1 MTTNDDFK
9 RRARALQLY
18 GLLAHWDEVG
28 GQAWVGPLI
37 EWEEAIRQQRSHERR
52 LRAARIG
59 RFKPLCNFDWSW
71 PKTCD
76 REAIESLM
84 SLEFMQDHSNIIL
97 IGPNGVGKTMIAQN
111 LAHQAVIRG
120 TTALFTTASHA
131 LGELAAAESDA
142 ALRRKMKHYTH
153 PELLI
158 IDEVGY
164 LRYGERHADLL
175 FDLISQ
181 RYEKKSTIVTTNLP
195 FVEWNQ
201 VFPNAACVVTLVDRL
216 IHHADVIKLE
226 GDSYRLKEARERGT
240 KGKKKSALFRIV
252 WKGGHAGV
260 LFKKGLAGRSVNFPV
275 VRKMMLVRLRSDW
288 NPRALTMAA

>member
-1 MTTNDDFK
+1 MTTNDDLK
-9 RRARALQLY
+9 QRARALQLY
-18 GLLAHWDEVG
+18 GLLAHWDEAG
-28 GQAWVGPLI
+28 GQDWLRKLI
-37 EWEEAIRQQRSHERR
+37 EWEEEIRQQRSHERR

-71 PKTCD
+71 PKACD

-111 LAHQAVIRG
+111 LAHQAVIG
-120 TTALFTTASHA
+120 GSTALFTTASHA

-142 ALRRKMKHYTH
+142 ALRRRMKHYTH
-153 PELLI
+153 PELLV

-216 IHHADVIKLE
+216 VHHADVIKLE
-226 GDSYRLKEARERGT
+226 GDSYRLKEAKERGA
-240 KGKKKSALFRIV
+240 KGKKKPEEP
-252 WKGGHAGV
+252 K
-260 LFKKGLAGRSVNFPV
+260 
-275 VRKMMLVRLRSDW
+275 
-288 NPRALTMAA
+288 

>member
-1 MTTNDDFK
+1 MTTNDDLK
-9 RRARALQLY
+9 QRARALQLY
-18 GLLAHWDEVG
+18 GLLAHWDEGG
-28 GQAWVGPLI
+28 GQAWVEQFI

-71 PKTCD
+71 PKVCD

-84 SLEFMQDHSNIIL
+84 SLEFMQDQSNIIL

-120 TTALFTTASHA
+120 TTALFTTASHV

-142 ALRRKMKHYTH
+142 ALQRRLRHYTY
-153 PELLI
+153 PELLV

-175 FDLISQ
+175 FALISQ

-201 VFPNAACVVTLVDRL
+201 VFPNATCVVTLIDRL
-216 IHHADVIKLE
+216 VHHADVIKLE
-226 GDSYRLKEARERGT
+226 GSSYRLKEAKERGS
-240 KGKKKSALFRIV
+240 KRKKKSEEP
-252 WKGGHAGV
+252 K
-260 LFKKGLAGRSVNFPV
+260 
-275 VRKMMLVRLRSDW
+275 
-288 NPRALTMAA
+288 